1 MLKNSSM
8 KKPGRAD
15 VKKFLKQKK
24 QGRPGK
30 KKKKKKITENA

>member
-15 VKKFLKQKK
+15 AKKFLQLKML
-24 QGRPGK
+24 GRPGK
-30 KKKKKKITENA
+30 QKKKKKITENA